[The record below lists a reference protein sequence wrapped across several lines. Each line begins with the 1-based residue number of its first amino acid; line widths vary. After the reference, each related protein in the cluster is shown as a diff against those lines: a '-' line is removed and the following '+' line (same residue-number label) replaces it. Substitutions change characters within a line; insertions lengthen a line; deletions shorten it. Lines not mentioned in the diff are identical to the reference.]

1 MEFRM
6 KRAAIAILFLGFVI
20 SIDVRADTQA
30 PPNVSADESQL
41 VEHNHYVNKDGQEIH
56 APAHSKSGAVPA
68 GATARCGDG
77 TYSFSQNH
85 RGTCS
90 HHGGVTVW
98 LH

>member
-1 MEFRM
+1 M
-6 KRAAIAILFLGFVI
+6 KRAAIAILLLGFII
-20 SIDVRADTQA
+20 SLDVRADTQA
-30 PPNVSADESQL
+30 PPSASADESQL
-41 VEHNHYVNKDGQEIH
+41 VEHNHYVNKDAQEVH
-56 APAHSKSGAVPA
+56 SPAHSKSGAVPA

-90 HHGGVTVW
+90 HHGGVTGW